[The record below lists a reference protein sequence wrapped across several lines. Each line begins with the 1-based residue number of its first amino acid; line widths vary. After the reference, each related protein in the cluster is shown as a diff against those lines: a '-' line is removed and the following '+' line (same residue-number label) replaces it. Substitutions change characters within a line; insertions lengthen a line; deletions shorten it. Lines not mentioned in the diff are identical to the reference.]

1 MYRCAGC
8 VSGGLNRHPIGLT
21 AECLLLLLIVIAEIG
36 YCLRE
41 VVD

>member
-1 MYRCAGC
+1 MYWRAGG
-8 VSGGLNRHPIGLT
+8 VNGGLNRHPIGLT
-21 AECLLLLLIVIAEIG
+21 AEYLLLLLIVIAEIG